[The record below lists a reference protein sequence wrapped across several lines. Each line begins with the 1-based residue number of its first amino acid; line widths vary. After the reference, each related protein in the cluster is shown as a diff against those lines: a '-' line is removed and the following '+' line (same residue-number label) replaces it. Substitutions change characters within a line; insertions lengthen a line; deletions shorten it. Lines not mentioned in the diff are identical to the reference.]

1 MLVVRCVFSM
11 RLCAPVY
18 QSCLECYTITF
29 LVLGDSMTRVHL
41 ITGFLG
47 VGKTTAILNLLEQSP
62 ANEKWAVLVNEFGE
76 VGVDGAILEANGAVV
91 REVPGG
97 CLCCV
102 SGLPFQMGLNMLL
115 AKEKPDVLLIEPTG
129 LGHPRKVLTTLRSD
143 DYRELLTAGAN
154 LCLIDPRHLS
164 DPRYTGHDTFNDQ
177 IALADVLVANKTDL
191 CSDDDLAAFDALVQS
206 SQPAKAQSVHVEQG
220 QVEAAILALPSNPE
234 RLQLS
239 DHGHHRHQSKEAAAP
254 VALEAGESL
263 RRLESHGEG
272 HFSCGW
278 LLTGDWVF
286 SLDALRHWFDQLDV
300 NASNVVRAKALI
312 HTDQGHYVLNW
323 RDGVLSEMPTRA
335 LEESRLELITEL
347 KSDADAL
354 ESSLLR
360 CRSHG

>member
-1 MLVVRCVFSM
+1 
-11 RLCAPVY
+11 
-18 QSCLECYTITF
+18 
-29 LVLGDSMTRVHL
+29 MTRVHL

-47 VGKTTAILNLLEQSP
+47 VGKTTAILNLLKQSP
-62 ANEKWAVLVNEFGE
+62 AEEKWAVLVNEFGE

-129 LGHPRKVLTTLRSD
+129 LGHPRKVLQTLYSQ
-143 DYRELLTAGAN
+143 DYQALLTAGVN
-154 LCLIDPRHLS
+154 VCLIDPRHLTS
-164 DPRYTGHDTFNDQ
+164 SRYTDHDTFNDQ

-191 CSDDDLAAFDALVQS
+191 CSEDDLSAFDILVQS
-206 SQPAKAQSVHVEQG
+206 SVPKKAESVKVEQG
-220 QVEAAILALPSNPE
+220 QIDMALLALPTNAE
-234 RLQLS
+234 RLQLK
-239 DHGHHRHQSKEAAAP
+239 DHGHHHHHSKKVSEP
-254 VALEAGESL
+254 VALAAGESI

-278 LLTGDWVF
+278 LLTGEWVF
-286 SLDALRHWFDQLDV
+286 SLDALRHWFDQL
-300 NASNVVRAKALI
+300 SIHESGVVRAKALI

-335 LEESRLELITEL
+335 LEESRLELISEM
-347 KSDADAL
+347 KIDAKEL
-354 ESSLLR
+354 ESSLLT
-360 CRSHG
+360 CRSPK